1 MKDCCLCNGQKPI
14 QAPFGKGELDLPA
27 ILGCI
32 RRYDPDAVLVLEETT
47 GEHIADA
54 VKTIKTIW
62 ERV

>member
-27 ILGCI
+27 ILGRI

-62 ERV
+62 GRV